1 MNISAAI
8 LAGGESSRLNYIN
21 KESISII
28 DKTILERQLNVISTF
43 FDDYFSVSKKSLM
56 SDLPFVSDAYVQI
69 GPLAGIHAALK
80 YAKNDYVFV
89 FSCDMPFLN
98 RKIISRMMDEI
109 NFYPA
114 DIIIPRHKNGIEP
127 LHAIYNKSII
137 HIIEN
142 QINEKKYKIRLLFD
156 KLTVTYIDL
165 DKSDEPEWSFFN
177 VNYPEDVIKAEK
189 YAKQLES

>member
-1 MNISAAI
+1 
-8 LAGGESSRLNYIN
+8 
-21 KESISII
+21 
-28 DKTILERQLNVISTF
+28 
-43 FDDYFSVSKKSLM
+43 
-56 SDLPFVSDAYVQI
+56 
-69 GPLAGIHAALK
+69 
-80 YAKNDYVFV
+80 
-89 FSCDMPFLN
+89 
-98 RKIISRMMDEI
+98 
-109 NFYPA
+109 
-114 DIIIPRHKNGIEP
+114 HKNGIEP